1 MGELGWTLER
11 WKDSTFPEFN
21 YAASGYWRNWERFA
35 AVPMREICT
44 VMIAGNPNIKA
55 SAKPRNVQ
63 SYMKLSIDKNIPKKP
78 LMTKEE
84 YENQIKFREKVIWQS
99 KN

>member
-1 MGELGWTLER
+1 
-11 WKDSTFPEFN
+11 
-21 YAASGYWRNWERFA
+21 
-35 AVPMREICT
+35 
-44 VMIAGNPNIKA
+44 MIAGNPNIKA

-84 YENQIKFREKVIWQS
+84 YENQIKLRDKVIWQS